1 MTASELKRKYE
12 IAHPDGLFFSRNN
25 MKFLGDTMSNYGVRD
40 AGTHWELYRKRPVKA
55 GSATLC
61 FLKKKYLPAIIFRQI
76 IFGEV
81 QKSP

>member
-1 MTASELKRKYE
+1 MTPSELKRQYE

-55 GSATLC
+55 GVRNSMYFDKDT
-61 FLKKKYLPAIIFRQI
+61 FRPSSS
-76 IFGEV
+76 V
-81 QKSP
+81 K